1 MKKDT
6 ELYDVYQQ
14 SLIFGGNKKLS
25 MNLRYSKKLQEI
37 LKEETSFLPDNA
49 TISERLYCW
58 LNNIQERQMCPYCH
72 ERPLLYRGKI
82 DKGYYATCGIPECK
96 HIGMSLGSKNISP
109 ERRKEIIKKGQ
120 DTYFKHTGYRNILQN
135 PQRFKE
141 LRKEFK
147 EKHGAE
153 YPLQVKEI
161 RDKQQQT
168 MLERYG
174 TVDMLN
180 SDKVEQTIIERY
192 GSKEEMYKQIGRLSS
207 AKIKQSKY
215 KKVIDRLN
223 QLDFEV
229 LSYDNDTKMF
239 KLKCKKC
246 GLEFSIVRHMIN
258 YNFRNNRRF
267 CPKCDFKNMTFRSI
281 EEQDLGNF
289 INSLYK
295 KEIVYNRKYAGL
307 EFDICLPE
315 EKIAFDYNGIY
326 WHSTAAGKTEEYH
339 INKKIMA
346 KEQGFKLFYVWED
359 LWINEETRKIIES
372 NIKRLLGIYNKTIY
386 AKECIIKEIDI
397 NDTESIKSFRTFL
410 YKNDLEGNI
419 LDGYRFFG
427 MYNKN
432 QLVMAAVISKTDDN
446 IQNRQYD
453 FILSRLTTKINY
465 RIVDGI
471 DIMLKYITNL
481 DEIDNMIYLVDM
493 DFNDFKVNDSFTS
506 NGFLNTKQ
514 FTLFNKTK
522 TKTNISR
529 VRTVDASINDNN
541 TLDFWDAGS
550 LVLTYDRKTI

>member
-72 ERPLLYRGKI
+72 ERPLLYKGKI
-82 DKGYYATCGIPECK
+82 DKGYYATCGMSECK

-109 ERRKEIIKKGQ
+109 ERRKEITKKGQ
-120 DTYFKHTGYRNILQN
+120 ETYFKHTGYRNILQN

-168 MLERYG
+168 TLERYG

-180 SDKVEQTIIERY
+180 SDKVMQTIIERY

-207 AKIKQSKY
+207 VKIKQSKY

-229 LSYDNDTKMF
+229 LSYNNETKMF
-239 KLKCKKC
+239 KLKCKRC
-246 GLEFSIVRHMIN
+246 GLEFDIARHMIN

-281 EEQDLGNF
+281 EEQELGNF

-295 KEIVYNRKYAGL
+295 KEIVYNRKYGGF

-346 KEQGFKLFYVWED
+346 KKQGFKLFYVWED
-359 LWINEETRKIIES
+359 LWINEESRKIIES

-397 NDTESIKSFRTFL
+397 NDTESIKSVRTFL
-410 YKNDLEGNI
+410 YKNDLEGNDP
-419 LDGYRFFG
+419 DGYRFFG

-446 IQNRQYD
+446 IQGRQYD

-471 DIMLKYITNL
+471 DMMLKYIINL
-481 DEIDNMIYLVDM
+481 NEIDNMIYLVNM

-506 NGFLNTKQ
+506 NGFINTKQ

-550 LVLTYDRKTI
+550 LVLIYDRKTI